1 MQQIV
6 HESGLAAR
14 LGQATG
20 TTKAELVRKMAQHFT
35 RVHDLSNPTDNDL
48 QARDW
53 LPDAMRFP
61 AVDPAA
67 QDDADEETDRR
78 RTGRRSLGRLTH
90 LTFGGLPERRPSSS
104 QE

>member
-1 MQQIV
+1 MRAYWRPDTEFLSRRTREQLEQIV

-14 LGQATG
+14 LGPPKG

-35 RVHDLSNPTDNDL
+35 RVHDLSNPADNDL

-67 QDDADEETDRR
+67 QDDADEPADNEEPADEA
-78 RTGRRSLGRLTH
+78 LAA
-90 LTFGGLPERRPSSS
+90 
-104 QE
+104 